1 MLEKKDGLY
10 MRGPNKI
17 LLLLIAVLIS
27 FTVFPTVY
35 AQSETSNDKADVLNK
50 LTILKGNGNNYNLA
64 GQIKRSEAA
73 AFIVRIMGKEK
84 YILSN
89 AQKFSATKF
98 PDVPATSW
106 FAPYVGFCEEQGI
119 IGGYVDGSYGPNDN
133 ISEKAF
139 LKIVLGA
146 LGYRE
151 GTDFAWN
158 NVYQVAL
165 NVGLVTEAGYQTKRD
180 DDKQYTRESVIKV
193 LYNSLNLKKKD
204 TKTTIVQN
212 MIVEGAITK
221 EAAVSAHAIKDS
233 VTTSVS
239 AITPVNES
247 RLSIK
252 LNESV
257 QNISA
262 ENIQIYESDNTAAK
276 LGFSVESQLGVELVL
291 KTSEQKPDKS
301 YTVVISNIVDLE
313 GNPVDPLTVQFTGY
327 RSPEIKSD
335 FFKIS
340 KVVPDSKNMI
350 NVFFTHPINTNSEI
364 ATYYEIL
371 EGDSSFTK
379 GSSQAISVKV
389 LPSSNNGV
397 SIFLKDKA
405 FKVGIS
411 YTIRISGELTS
422 VYGVKLLDGLGDSI
436 KFIGK
441 GNDSGT
447 LNVSNIMALSSNTL
461 QVDFNNFIDII
472 SAQKRFYYTVTSAD
486 NSIIEVSKAVLSPD
500 SDKKGKTVL
509 LKLAS
514 ALDKTKQYNL
524 TIEYMSDIFK
534 QSTIE
539 GQKYTFPGNYPDK
552 TDLNLVNASQMDATT
567 VVAYFNKIPDPT
579 SVMINSNYS
588 LAGVT
593 NPGYYA
599 TPVKVYFDAANN
611 PYMVKLYFSSDKAL
625 ISSNSYKLR
634 VYSIQDNM
642 GNAYSN
648 GYEYTFTANSSTV
661 AKPEISQAVII
672 GNDTIR
678 IGFNKEIAQEL
689 PNLSVSSYSLEYT
702 DSGSTVTKIPISV
715 IPVDQATFALKF
727 DSLDL
732 TKTYTLK
739 YFPLKDYSGIYVGAS
754 GEGQKSV
761 AVTVGK

>member
-1 MLEKKDGLY
+1 
-10 MRGPNKI
+10 MRGQNKI
-17 LLLLIAVLIS
+17 LPLLIAVFLMG
-27 FTVFPTVY
+27 FAFVPAVC
-35 AQSETSNDKADVLNK
+35 AQSEPSNDKADVLNK
-50 LTILKGNGNNYNLA
+50 LTIVKGNGSNYNLA
-64 GQIKRSEAA
+64 GQLKRSEAA

-84 YILSN
+84 YVLSN
-89 AQKFSATKF
+89 TQKFSAVKF
-98 PDVPATSW
+98 PDVPAASW

-146 LGYRE
+146 LGYRD
-151 GTDFAWN
+151 GTDFNWN
-158 NVYQVAL
+158 NIYQVAL
-165 NVGLVTEAGYQTKRD
+165 SVGLVTDTAYQTKKD
-180 DDKQYTRESVIKV
+180 DNKQYTRENVIKV

-212 MIVEGAITK
+212 MIAEGAITK
-221 EAAVSAHAIKDS
+221 EAAVSVHAIKDS
-233 VTTSVS
+233 ITTSVL

-262 ENIQIYESDNTAAK
+262 ENIQIYESGNTAVK
-276 LGFSVESQLGVELVL
+276 LGFSLESQLGVELIL

-301 YTVVISNIVDLE
+301 YTVVISDIIDLE
-313 GNPVDPLTVQFTGY
+313 GNPVDQLTVQFTGY
-327 RSPEIKSD
+327 RNPEIKSD

-340 KVVPDSKNMI
+340 KVVPYNKNVI
-350 NVFFTHPINTNSEI
+350 NVFFTHPINVNSEI
-364 ATYYEIL
+364 AGYYEML
-371 EGDSSFTK
+371 EGDSSLVK
-379 GSSQAISVKV
+379 GSSQTVYVKV

-405 FKVGIS
+405 FKEGVS
-411 YTIRISGELTS
+411 YTVKINGELTS

-441 GNDSGT
+441 GNDSSS
-447 LNVSNIMALSSNTL
+447 LNVTNIMALSNNTL
-461 QVDFNNFIDII
+461 QVDFNNFIDAV
-472 SAQKRFYYTVTSAD
+472 SAQKRFSYTVAGPD
-486 NSIIEVSKAVLSPD
+486 NSPIEVSKAVLSPD
-500 SDKKGKTVL
+500 GDKKGKTVL

-524 TIEYMSDIFK
+524 TIEYLSDIFK

-552 TDLNLVNASQMDATT
+552 TDLSLVNASQLDATT
-567 VVAYFNKIPDPT
+567 IVAYFNKIPDPT

-593 NPGYYA
+593 NSGYYA
-599 TPVKVYFDAANN
+599 SPVKVYFDAASN
-611 PYMVKLYFSSDKAL
+611 PYMVKLYFSNDKAL
-625 ISSNSYKLR
+625 ISSNSYKLK
-634 VYSIQDNM
+634 VYSLQDNM

-648 GYEYTFTANSSTV
+648 GYEYTFTANSSSV
-661 AKPEISQAVII
+661 VKPEISQAVII
-672 GNDTIR
+672 GKDTIR
-678 IGFNKEIAQEL
+678 IGFSKEIAQEL
-689 PNLSVSSYSLEYT
+689 PNLSVSNYSLEYT

-715 IPVDQATFALKF
+715 IPVDHATFALKF
-727 DSLDL
+727 DSLDP
-732 TKTYTLK
+732 TKTYILK
-739 YFPLKDYSGIYVGAS
+739 YFPLKDYSGVYAGAFTD
-754 GEGQKSV
+754 GQKAV